1 MIEVLLKVV
10 ISVVLWLV
18 VAKVFLYFGKKIF
31 KDQDTPKGYLIFMK

>member
-31 KDQDTPKGYLIFMK
+31 KD